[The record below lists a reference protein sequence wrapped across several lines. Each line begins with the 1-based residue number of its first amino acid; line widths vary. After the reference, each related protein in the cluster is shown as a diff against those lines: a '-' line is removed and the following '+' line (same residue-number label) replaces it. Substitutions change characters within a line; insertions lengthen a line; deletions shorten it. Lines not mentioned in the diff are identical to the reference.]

1 MYCIILSNT
10 ITKNPK
16 KTAEVNIEIVERDLK
31 GDGYIWFFFVLETGF
46 VCILC
51 VIIYWFEHLCFL

>member
-31 GDGYIWFFFVLETGF
+31 GDGYIWFFFCPGNWFCVYS
-46 VCILC
+46 LC
-51 VIIYWFEHLCFL
+51 DNLLI

>member
-46 VCILC
+46 VCILGA
-51 VIIYWFEHLCFL
+51 IIY